1 MNSDKIIKY
10 KINELEKK
18 KKPQRQNVEPAV
30 CSLAQLKE
38 SEWEN
43 SNQLLGRRRNRVY

>member
-1 MNSDKIIKY
+1 MNNDKNIKY

-18 KKPQRQNVEPAV
+18 KLQRQNVEPAV

-38 SEWEN
+38 SE
-43 SNQLLGRRRNRVY
+43 